1 MKCRYEGHTQ
11 APEQRDV
18 DPIDMG
24 VQHIE
29 LARLFGDPRQH
40 CAIGQHWS
48 GLLRSSRNAFGE
60 QGSSFALVTE
70 SPEAN
75 RATSWPISTSSS
87 GNQKTTRSV
96 PP

>member
-40 CAIGQHWS
+40 CAIGQHW
-48 GLLRSSRNAFGE
+48 
-60 QGSSFALVTE
+60 V
-70 SPEAN
+70 
-75 RATSWPISTSSS
+75 RAIAIQPQRLW
-87 GNQKTTRSV
+87 
-96 PP
+96 